1 MKLPGES
8 QQQRGILYKS
18 RYHCPKNAEI
28 LSKRSDIDNI
38 GPCPLM
44 SVPQS
49 PTTPITPVTSESA
62 KFSYGKIEQDTLTTE
77 RMAKQLRRSA
87 RLVVLGKTTVASDE
101 QVREMR
107 AGRDGEGT
115 ASVEK
120 GQGKFNCKQK
130 TKAAEA
136 AMALVTPTKE
146 VLIETVIPSDI
157 DEYSIGAS
165 TLMDRMPWLFQLE
178 PGPT

>member
-1 MKLPGES
+1 MGT
-8 QQQRGILYKS
+8 
-18 RYHCPKNAEI
+18 
-28 LSKRSDIDNI
+28 
-38 GPCPLM
+38 CPLT

-62 KFSYGKIEQDTLTTE
+62 KSSYGKIEQDTFTTA

-87 RLVVLGKTTVASDE
+87 RLVVLGKATVTSDD

-107 AGRDGEGT
+107 ADRDGEGT

-120 GQGKFNCKQK
+120 GQGKFNCKRK
-130 TKAAEA
+130 AKAAEA

-146 VLIETVIPSDI
+146 VLTKTVIPSDTDEDSI
-157 DEYSIGAS
+157 DAS

-178 PGPT
+178 PGPTWVAPIARMY